1 MRTSESTNF
10 YAKFFALSTNKEQ
23 QEELLTQWQEKL
35 RNERISFRT
44 NENIVI
50 QEPIIRIK

>member
-1 MRTSESTNF
+1 MRTSENTNF